1 MPGDCVVFIYHQSIP
16 NQWHFFNCMVP
27 AKRLCL
33 PSFSVWR
40 RTAFVMHRCRSETT
54 GVTCVLVG
62 GKANGKGFFISRDT
76 VKRVG

>member
-1 MPGDCVVFIYHQSIP
+1 
-16 NQWHFFNCMVP
+16 
-27 AKRLCL
+27 
-33 PSFSVWR
+33 
-40 RTAFVMHRCRSETT
+40 MHRCRSETT